1 MTSIWG
7 TRWAFFQ
14 ETRKSI
20 NSIHYTMKKMLILFF
35 LTLYFASLSYSQKI
49 NENKIPDTVK
59 SSFYG
64 KFPSAE
70 NVKWGKENKSVYE
83 AEFKLNDTDMSA
95 NFSEVG
101 EWLET
106 ETEIQVT
113 SLPQSVTDAVN
124 RDYKDAKITG
134 ASKIERPDN
143 KIIYEADIK
152 YNHHKKE
159 VLYDE
164 QGNGVK

>member
-1 MTSIWG
+1 MNRIILLLSIILFLTSI
-7 TRWAFFQ
+7 
-14 ETRKSI
+14 
-20 NSIHYTMKKMLILFF
+20 
-35 LTLYFASLSYSQKI
+35 SYSQKI
-49 NENKIPDTVK
+49 DESRIPDTVK
-59 SSFYG
+59 NSFYC
-64 KFPSAE
+64 KFPNAGS
-70 NVKWGKENKSVYE
+70 VKWGKESKSVYE

-95 NFSEVG
+95 NFSEEG

-113 SLPQSVTDAVN
+113 SLPQAVTDAVN
-124 RDYKDAKITG
+124 RDYKDARITG
-134 ASKIERPDN
+134 ASRIERPDN

-164 QGNGVK
+164 QGNAAK

>member
-1 MTSIWG
+1 MNRIILLLSIILFLTSI
-7 TRWAFFQ
+7 
-14 ETRKSI
+14 
-20 NSIHYTMKKMLILFF
+20 
-35 LTLYFASLSYSQKI
+35 SYSQKI

-59 SSFYG
+59 SSFYS

-70 NVKWGKENKSVYE
+70 NVKWGKETKTVYE
-83 AEFKLNDTDMSA
+83 AEFKLNDVNMSA
-95 NFSEVG
+95 NFSEEG

-113 SLPQSVTDAVN
+113 SLPQVVTDAVN